1 MMHKTKAD
9 VIIVGAGIVGSTLA
23 LAIARHA
30 PSVHIV
36 LLEANAQ
43 PPSWQKEVFD
53 ARVVALS
60 EASISLLQS
69 LAVWPDITAQ
79 RACPY
84 VGMEVWDGEG
94 NGLVRFD
101 CAEIHR
107 EQLGYIVENSAALT
121 ALRRAVSQLSNI
133 QLFAP
138 VTLDSWQQSEQGN
151 RLHTA
156 DGREIEAPLLIG
168 ADGAHSQLRE
178 WAGLRTREW
187 DYDHHAIITTVTTE
201 RAHDYVARQR
211 FSHDGP
217 LAFLPLSHNRQAPAF
232 HSSIVWS
239 LKPDIAEQM
248 MALDDQTFC
257 AQLGRTFE
265 HRLGHVTST
274 DQRYCVPLRQRHA
287 TEYGH
292 AGFALVGDAA
302 HTIHPLAGQGV
313 NLGLYD
319 TNVLA
324 AEIVRAYKRA
334 VPLQHPS
341 LVKRYQRQRKVHNLL
356 AMSSMEGFK
365 RLFGTH
371 NPFTLLA
378 RNRGMNLVDQ
388 SPWLKRQLMQI
399 AAGVRR

>member
-1 MMHKTKAD
+1 MMHKTTAD
-9 VIIVGAGIVGSTLA
+9 VVIVGAGIVGSA
-23 LAIARHA
+23 LAVAIAQQA

-36 LLEANAQ
+36 LLEAKAQ
-43 PPSWQKEVFD
+43 PPHWRKDMFD

-60 EASISLLQS
+60 EASITLLQN
-69 LAVWPDITAQ
+69 LKVWSDVVAQ

-94 NGLVRFD
+94 NGQIRFD
-101 CAEIHR
+101 CSEIHQ
-107 EQLGYIVENSAALT
+107 EQLGFIVENSAALT
-121 ALRRAVSQLSNI
+121 ALRSAVNQLTNI
-133 QLFAP
+133 RVLAP
-138 VTLDSWQQSEQGN
+138 VTMASWQQSEQGN
-151 RLHTA
+151 RVHTI
-156 DGREIEAPLLIG
+156 DGLEIEAPLLIG

-178 WAGLRTREW
+178 WAGLHTREW

-217 LAFLPLSHNRQAPAF
+217 LAFLPLSHDSQARAF

-239 LKPDIAEQM
+239 LKPELAEQM
-248 MALDDQTFC
+248 MALNDKAFC
-257 AQLGRTFE
+257 AQLGHTFE
-265 HRLGHVTST
+265 QRLGQVISA

-319 TNVLA
+319 AEVLA
-324 AEIVRAYKRA
+324 TEIVRAHKRA

-341 LVKRYQRQRKVHNLL
+341 LVKRYQRARKVHNLL

-365 RLFGTH
+365 RLFGAQ
-371 NPFTLLA
+371 NPVTLLA
-378 RNRGMNLVDQ
+378 RNRGMSLVNQ
-388 SPWLKRQLMQI
+388 SPWLKRQLMQV
-399 AAGVRR
+399 AAGMRR